1 LSKLSLHE
9 IEPGHPAESLPELT
23 MQQITDEIADNE
35 ENFRLQI
42 TKLETQLGHMKPN
55 LAAIAEYRKKVS
67 LLFSISR
74 HFFSLLVYAV
84 SPICCCQHYWY
95 V

>member
-1 LSKLSLHE
+1 
-9 IEPGHPAESLPELT
+9 

-74 HFFSLLVYAV
+74 HFFSLLVYSLSLLFAV
-84 SPICCCQHYWY
+84 ASITGMCDFITTPLCEILT
-95 V
+95 